1 MISVYLLLDWYMC
14 HIWAKKKVTIR
25 NKRNHPKQ
33 AAFSI
38 SLILFTFVLKKSYV
52 QFE

>member
-1 MISVYLLLDWYMC
+1 MLVKTYC
-14 HIWAKKKVTIR
+14 AAV
-25 NKRNHPKQ
+25 NGNHPKQ

-38 SLILFTFVLKKSYV
+38 SFILFTFVPQKNSYV